1 MVKKYTYFDICR
13 ALFGANTNAFEIE
26 EIHDFV
32 LKGLKSRKPYCLYYG
47 DYAIEINGN
56 FDSIIASLRREFDK
70 TYVEVNKTYE
80 IIKDVLGQ
88 NAYYY
93 TDLIDK
99 IVKTGDKYNVFS
111 MATTKMGHDYNE
123 QFIKADLLPGFVV
136 SKYLKRDSSAQSEI
150 PLDSQQKPKIFF
162 GQDETTRKSVAKI
175 TVDYLKEV
183 MQQKCKLEPETVYD
197 AGIKKHF
204 KAIVSQDSLFS
215 GKEIYLRQDVVVIES
230 AGTLSY
236 VMEYISN
243 LASRL
248 LDRIH
253 KDYLSIADIHKKM
266 NAMPVFAN
274 RFSVQEVRD
283 KLLKSSAFE
292 HCGMSELQKDM
303 KKNIYLQAT
312 EFEAFLEDEYPE
324 LWELYLYRRN
334 PWLSVGALTRLVN
347 LSSDTIVE
355 ILEDMAQK
363 DMAQKLYSDLVRY
376 ETRNG
381 KEYHPFL
388 NPNYTAVFSDY
399 AKRYVK
405 QRDAQKKKQQEP
417 APQNTPVKELKIPF
431 VEEKATEKVPEKTP
445 VKKERKVVRHSI
457 SPDYKEPFY
466 VNGANRTV
474 LPDIRILNPNINASN
489 PYLNPED
496 FQEMFRPDYLANSRK
511 KSVPAIV
518 SKQETMLNIIKLFIK
533 NTRRYHE
540 EKVKDDA
547 HRDIRLIQRCEKI
560 LQGEAQ
566 SLERDAEFIKTQ
578 FHIDILPL
586 VSLYKQ
592 GQIPEMEKVF
602 EFFYEHPSNVVS
614 FTKQINGIIR

>member
-26 EIHDFV
+26 GIHDFI
-32 LKGLKSRKPYCLYYG
+32 LQGLKSRKPHCLYYG

-70 TYVEVNKTYE
+70 TYVEVERVRE
-80 IIKDVLGQ
+80 IIKYGKC
-88 NAYYY
+88 AGIY
-93 TDLIDK
+93 TDIVSK
-99 IVKTGDKYNVFS
+99 ILEFDDNKTSFYMNI
-111 MATTKMGHDYNE
+111 TEMGQDCRK
-123 QFIKADLLPGFVV
+123 QFVRVDLLPDFVV
-136 SKYLKRDSSAQSEI
+136 SNYLKRDSNTQSES
-150 PLDSQQKPKIFF
+150 LSGSQPKPKIFF
-162 GQDETTRKSVAKI
+162 EQDKTTRKSVARVS
-175 TVDYLKEV
+175 VDYLKEV

-204 KAIVSQDSLFS
+204 KAVASQDSLFS
-215 GKEIYLRQDVVVIES
+215 GKEIYLRQDDVVIES

-266 NAMPVFAN
+266 NAIPVFAN

-283 KLLKSSAFE
+283 KLLASSAFE

-324 LWELYLYRRN
+324 LWELYLYRKN
-334 PWLSVGALTRLVN
+334 PWLSVGSLTRLVN
-347 LSSDTIVE
+347 LSSDTIAE

-363 DMAQKLYSDLVRY
+363 PVYSDLVRY

-381 KEYHPFL
+381 KEYPYPFL

-405 QRDAQKKKQQEP
+405 QRDAKKEKVAP
-417 APQNTPVKELKIPF
+417 KVAPQDNSAKELELPFDEETVVKEEIVPVKR
-431 VEEKATEKVPEKTP
+431 P
-445 VKKERKVVRHSI
+445 VKKTPKTFVPVSI
-457 SPDYKEPFY
+457 KSGSKDRFY
-466 VNGANRTV
+466 VNGANRPY
-474 LPDIRILNPNINASN
+474 LPDVRLLNLNINASN
-489 PYLNPED
+489 LYLNPDDLHEL
-496 FQEMFRPDYLANSRK
+496 FVPDYLANSRK
-511 KSVPAIV
+511 KGVSVIIT
-518 SKQETMLNIIKLFIK
+518 KQETMLNIIKLLVR
-533 NTRRYHE
+533 NTRTYHE
-540 EKVKDDA
+540 EKARDEDV
-547 HRDIRLIQRCEKI
+547 RDIRLIQRCEKI

-566 SLERDAEFIKTQ
+566 TLERDAEFIQKQ
-578 FHIDILPL
+578 FHVNILPL
-586 VSLYKQ
+586 VALYKQ
-592 GQIPEMEKVF
+592 GVIPALEQVVG
-602 EFFYEHPSNVVS
+602 FFYQNPSNVAS
-614 FTKQINGIIR
+614 FAKQIGAIIR

>member
-1 MVKKYTYFDICR
+1 MAKKYTYFDICR

-26 EIHDFV
+26 EIHNFI
-32 LKGLKSRKPYCLYYG
+32 LQGLKSRKPYCLYYG

-56 FDSIIASLRREFDK
+56 FDSIIAGLRREFDK
-70 TYVEVNKTYE
+70 TYIEVGKAHE
-80 IIKDVLGQ
+80 IIKDVLGP

-93 TDLIDK
+93 TDLIDR
-99 IVKTGDKYNVFS
+99 IVKTGDKYNVVS
-111 MATTKMGHDYNE
+111 MTTTKMGHDYHE
-123 QFIKADLLPGFVV
+123 QFIKAELLPGFVV

-162 GQDETTRKSVAKI
+162 EQDKTTRKTVARVS
-175 TVDYLKEV
+175 VDYLKEV

-204 KAIVSQDSLFS
+204 KAITSQDSLFS
-215 GKEIYLRQDVVVIES
+215 GKEIYLQQDVVVIES

-283 KLLKSSAFE
+283 KLLASSAFE

-324 LWELYLYRRN
+324 LWEQYLRRKN
-334 PWLSVGALTRLVN
+334 PWLSVGSLTRLVN
-347 LSSDTIVE
+347 LSSDTIAE

-363 DMAQKLYSDLVRY
+363 PVYADLVRY

-381 KEYHPFL
+381 KEYPFL

-405 QRDAQKKKQQEP
+405 QRDAQKKKKEEP
-417 APQNTPVKELKIPF
+417 APQNTPVKELEIPF

-445 VKKERKVVRHSI
+445 VKKERKVVQHSI

-474 LPDIRILNPNINASN
+474 LPDIRILNPNVNASN
-489 PYLNPED
+489 PYLNPDD
-496 FQEMFRPDYLANSRK
+496 FQELFRPDYLANSRK
-511 KSVPAIV
+511 KSVPAIAT
-518 SKQETMLNIIKLFIK
+518 KQETMLNIIKLVIK
-533 NTRRYHE
+533 NTRTYNA

-560 LQGEAQ
+560 LQGEVQ
-566 SLERDAEFIKTQ
+566 MLERDAEFIQKQ
-578 FHIDILPL
+578 FHIDIMPL

-602 EFFYEHPSNVVS
+602 DYFYKHQSNVVS
-614 FTKQINGIIR
+614 FAKQISGIIR

>member
-1 MVKKYTYFDICR
+1 MAKKYTYFDICR

-26 EIHDFV
+26 EIHNFI
-32 LKGLKSRKPYCLYYG
+32 LQGLKSRKPYCLYYG

-56 FDSIIASLRREFDK
+56 FDSIIAGLRREFDK
-70 TYVEVNKTYE
+70 TYIEVGKAHE
-80 IIKDVLGQ
+80 IIKDVLGP

-93 TDLIDK
+93 TDLIDR
-99 IVKTGDKYNVFS
+99 IVKTGDKYNVVS
-111 MATTKMGHDYNE
+111 MATTKMGHDYHE
-123 QFIKADLLPGFVV
+123 QFIKAELLPGFVV

-150 PLDSQQKPKIFF
+150 LLDSQQKPKIFF
-162 GQDETTRKSVAKI
+162 EQDKTTHKTVARVS
-175 TVDYLKEV
+175 VDYLKEV
-183 MQQKCKLEPETVYD
+183 MQQKCKLDPETVYD

-204 KAIVSQDSLFS
+204 KAITSQDSLFS
-215 GKEIYLRQDVVVIES
+215 GKEIYLQQDVVVIES

-253 KDYLSIADIHKKM
+253 KDYLSIADIYKKM
-266 NAMPVFAN
+266 GTMSVFAN

-283 KLLKSSAFE
+283 KLLASSAFE

-312 EFEAFLEDEYPE
+312 EFEAFFEDEYPE
-324 LWELYLYRRN
+324 LWELYLRRKN
-334 PWLSVGALTRLVN
+334 PWLSVGSLTRLVN
-347 LSSDTIVE
+347 LSSDTIAE

-363 DMAQKLYSDLVRY
+363 PVYADLVRY

-381 KEYHPFL
+381 KEYPYPFL

-405 QRDAQKKKQQEP
+405 QRDAQKKKKQEN
-417 APQNTPVKELKIPF
+417 APQNTPIKELEIPF
-431 VEEKATEKVPEKTP
+431 VEEKATEKVLEKTS

-489 PYLNPED
+489 PYLNPDD
-496 FQEMFRPDYLANSRK
+496 FQELFRPDYLANSRK

-518 SKQETMLNIIKLFIK
+518 TKQETMLNIIKLFIK
-533 NTRRYHE
+533 NTRTYNA

-566 SLERDAEFIKTQ
+566 MLERDAEFIQQQ
-578 FHIDILPL
+578 FHIDIMPL

-602 EFFYEHPSNVVS
+602 DYFYKHPSNVVS
-614 FTKQINGIIR
+614 FAKQISGIIR

>member
-1 MVKKYTYFDICR
+1 MAKKYTYFDICR

-26 EIHDFV
+26 EIHNFI
-32 LKGLKSRKPYCLYYG
+32 LQGLKSRKPYCLYYG

-56 FDSIIASLRREFDK
+56 FDSIIAGLRREFDK
-70 TYVEVNKTYE
+70 TYIEVGKAHE
-80 IIKDVLGQ
+80 IIKDVLGP

-93 TDLIDK
+93 TDLIDR
-99 IVKTGDKYNVFS
+99 IVKTGDKYNVVS
-111 MATTKMGHDYNE
+111 MATTKMGHDYHE

-150 PLDSQQKPKIFF
+150 LLDSQQKPKIFF
-162 GQDETTRKSVAKI
+162 EQDKTTHKTVARVS
-175 TVDYLKEV
+175 VDYLKEV

-204 KAIVSQDSLFS
+204 KAITSQDSLFS
-215 GKEIYLRQDVVVIES
+215 GKEIYLQQDVVVIES

-283 KLLKSSAFE
+283 KLLASSAFE

-324 LWELYLYRRN
+324 LWEQYLRRKN
-334 PWLSVGALTRLVN
+334 PWLSVGSLTRLVN
-347 LSSDTIVE
+347 LSSDTIAE

-363 DMAQKLYSDLVRY
+363 PVYADLVRY

-381 KEYHPFL
+381 KEYPFL

-405 QRDAQKKKQQEP
+405 QRDAQKKKKEEP
-417 APQNTPVKELKIPF
+417 APQNTPVKELEIPF

-474 LPDIRILNPNINASN
+474 LPDIRILNPNVNASN
-489 PYLNPED
+489 PYLNPDD
-496 FQEMFRPDYLANSRK
+496 FQELFRPDYLANSRK
-511 KSVPAIV
+511 KSVPAIAT
-518 SKQETMLNIIKLFIK
+518 KQETMLNIIKLFIK
-533 NTRRYHE
+533 NTRTYNA

-566 SLERDAEFIKTQ
+566 TLERDAEFIQKQ
-578 FHIDILPL
+578 FHIDIMPL

-602 EFFYEHPSNVVS
+602 DYFYKHQSNVVS
-614 FTKQINGIIR
+614 FAKQISGIIR

>member
-1 MVKKYTYFDICR
+1 MAKKYTYFDICR

-26 EIHDFV
+26 EIHNFI
-32 LKGLKSRKPYCLYYG
+32 LQGLKSRKPYCLYYG

-56 FDSIIASLRREFDK
+56 FDSIIAGLRREFDK
-70 TYVEVNKTYE
+70 TYIEVGKAHE
-80 IIKDVLGQ
+80 IIKDVLGP

-93 TDLIDK
+93 TDLIDR
-99 IVKTGDKYNVFS
+99 IVKTGDKYNVVS
-111 MATTKMGHDYNE
+111 MTTTKMGHDYHE
-123 QFIKADLLPGFVV
+123 QFIKAELLPGFVV
-136 SKYLKRDSSAQSEI
+136 SKYLKRDSNTQTESLS
-150 PLDSQQKPKIFF
+150 DSQSKPKIFF
-162 GQDETTRKSVAKI
+162 EQDKTTRKTVARVS
-175 TVDYLKEV
+175 VDYLKEV

-204 KAIVSQDSLFS
+204 KAITSQDSLFS
-215 GKEIYLRQDVVVIES
+215 GKEIYLQQDVVVIES

-283 KLLKSSAFE
+283 KLLASSAFE

-312 EFEAFLEDEYPE
+312 EFEAFFEDEYPE
-324 LWELYLYRRN
+324 LWELYLRRKN
-334 PWLSVGALTRLVN
+334 PWLSVGSLTRLVN
-347 LSSDTIVE
+347 LSSDTIAE

-363 DMAQKLYSDLVRY
+363 PVYADLVRY

-381 KEYHPFL
+381 KEYPFL

-405 QRDAQKKKQQEP
+405 QRDAQKKKKEEP
-417 APQNTPVKELKIPF
+417 APQNTPVKELEIPF
-431 VEEKATEKVPEKTP
+431 VEEKATEKVPEKEP

-474 LPDIRILNPNINASN
+474 LPDIRILNPNVNASN
-489 PYLNPED
+489 PYLNPDD
-496 FQEMFRPDYLANSRK
+496 FQELFRPDYLANSRK
-511 KSVPAIV
+511 KSVPAIAT
-518 SKQETMLNIIKLFIK
+518 KQETMLNIIKLVIK
-533 NTRRYHE
+533 NTRTYNA

-560 LQGEAQ
+560 LQGEVQ
-566 SLERDAEFIKTQ
+566 MLERDAEFIQKQ
-578 FHIDILPL
+578 FHIDIMPL

-602 EFFYEHPSNVVS
+602 DYFYQHQSNVIS
-614 FTKQINGIIR
+614 FAKQISGIIR

>member
-13 ALFGANTNAFEIE
+13 ALFGVNTNAFEIE
-26 EIHDFV
+26 GIHDFI
-32 LKGLKSRKPYCLYYG
+32 LQGLKSRKPHCLYYG

-70 TYVEVNKTYE
+70 TYVEVEHVRE
-80 IIKDVLGQ
+80 IIKYGKC
-88 NAYYY
+88 AGIY
-93 TDLIDK
+93 TDIVSK
-99 IVKTGDKYNVFS
+99 ILEFDDNKTSFYMNITEMGQDCRKQFVKL
-111 MATTKMGHDYNE
+111 
-123 QFIKADLLPGFVV
+123 DLLPDFVV
-136 SKYLKRDSSAQSEI
+136 SNYLKRDSNTQTESQSG
-150 PLDSQQKPKIFF
+150 SQPKPKIFF
-162 GQDETTRKSVAKI
+162 EQDKTTRKSVARVS
-175 TVDYLKEV
+175 VDYLKEV

-204 KAIVSQDSLFS
+204 KAIASQDSLFS
-215 GKEIYLRQDVVVIES
+215 GKEIYLHQDVVVIES

-236 VMEYISN
+236 VMEYINN

-253 KDYLSIADIHKKM
+253 KDYLSVDDIHKKM
-266 NAMPVFAN
+266 NAIPVFAN

-283 KLLKSSAFE
+283 KLLASSAFE

-334 PWLSVGALTRLVN
+334 PWLSVEALTRLVN

-355 ILEDMAQK
+355 ILENMAQ
-363 DMAQKLYSDLVRY
+363 DLRVDLVRY

-381 KEYHPFL
+381 KEYPYPFF

-405 QRDAQKKKQQEP
+405 QRDAKKKKV
-417 APQNTPVKELKIPF
+417 APQDNSAKELKIPF
-431 VEEKATEKVPEKTP
+431 AEEKATEKVPEKTP

-474 LPDIRILNPNINASN
+474 LPDVRILNPNVNAAN
-489 PYLNPED
+489 PYLDSED
-496 FQEMFRPDYLANSRK
+496 LHELFVPDYSGNSNK
-511 KSVPAIV
+511 KSVPEIET
-518 SKQETMLNIIKLFIK
+518 KQKTMLNIIKLLVR
-533 NTRRYHE
+533 NTRTYHE
-540 EKVKDDA
+540 EKA
-547 HRDIRLIQRCEKI
+547 RDEARRDVRLIQRCEKI

-566 SLERDAEFIKTQ
+566 TLERDAEFIQKQ
-578 FHIDILPL
+578 FHVNILPL
-586 VSLYKQ
+586 VALYKQ
-592 GQIPEMEKVF
+592 GVIPALEQVVG
-602 EFFYEHPSNVVS
+602 FFYQKPSNVVS
-614 FTKQINGIIR
+614 FANQIGAIIR

>member
-1 MVKKYTYFDICR
+1 MAKKYTYFDICR

-26 EIHDFV
+26 EIHNFI
-32 LKGLKSRKPYCLYYG
+32 LQGLKSRKPYCLYYG

-56 FDSIIASLRREFDK
+56 FDSIIAGLRREFDK
-70 TYVEVNKTYE
+70 TYIEVGKAHE
-80 IIKDVLGQ
+80 IIKDVLGP

-93 TDLIDK
+93 TDLIDR
-99 IVKTGDKYNVFS
+99 IVKTGDKYNVVS
-111 MATTKMGHDYNE
+111 MTTTKMGHDYHE
-123 QFIKADLLPGFVV
+123 QFIKAELLPGFVV

-162 GQDETTRKSVAKI
+162 EQDKTTRKTVARVS
-175 TVDYLKEV
+175 VDYLKEV

-204 KAIVSQDSLFS
+204 KAITSQDSLFS
-215 GKEIYLRQDVVVIES
+215 GKEIYLQQDVVVIES

-283 KLLKSSAFE
+283 KLLASSAFE

-324 LWELYLYRRN
+324 LWEQYLRRKN
-334 PWLSVGALTRLVN
+334 PWLSVGSLTRLVN
-347 LSSDTIVE
+347 LSSDTIAE

-363 DMAQKLYSDLVRY
+363 PVYADLVRY

-381 KEYHPFL
+381 KEYPFL

-405 QRDAQKKKQQEP
+405 QRDAQKKKKEEP
-417 APQNTPVKELKIPF
+417 APQNTPVKELEIPF
-431 VEEKATEKVPEKTP
+431 VEEKATEKVPEKEP

-474 LPDIRILNPNINASN
+474 LPDIRILNPNVNASN
-489 PYLNPED
+489 PYLNPDD
-496 FQEMFRPDYLANSRK
+496 FQELFRPDYLANSRK
-511 KSVPAIV
+511 KSVPAIAT
-518 SKQETMLNIIKLFIK
+518 KQETMLNIIKLVIK
-533 NTRRYHE
+533 NTRTYNA

-560 LQGEAQ
+560 LQGEVQ
-566 SLERDAEFIKTQ
+566 MLERDAEFIQKQ
-578 FHIDILPL
+578 FHIDIMPL

-602 EFFYEHPSNVVS
+602 DYFYQHQSNVIS
-614 FTKQINGIIR
+614 FAKQISGIIR

>member
-26 EIHDFV
+26 GIHDFI
-32 LKGLKSRKPYCLYYG
+32 LHGLKSRKPHCLYYG

-70 TYVEVNKTYE
+70 TYVEVERVRE
-80 IIKDVLGQ
+80 IIKYGKC
-88 NAYYY
+88 AGIY
-93 TDLIDK
+93 TDIVSK
-99 IVKTGDKYNVFS
+99 ILEFDDNKTSFYMNI
-111 MATTKMGHDYNE
+111 TEMGQDCRK
-123 QFIKADLLPGFVV
+123 QFVRVDLLPDFVV
-136 SKYLKRDSSAQSEI
+136 SNYLKRDSNTQTESQSN
-150 PLDSQQKPKIFF
+150 PKIFF
-162 GQDETTRKSVAKI
+162 EQDKTKTVARVS
-175 TVDYLKEV
+175 VDYLKEV
-183 MQQKCKLEPETVYD
+183 MQQKCKLDPETVYD

-204 KAIVSQDSLFS
+204 KAVASQDSLFS
-215 GKEIYLRQDVVVIES
+215 GKEIYLHQDVVVIES

-266 NAMPVFAN
+266 GAMPVFAN

-283 KLLKSSAFE
+283 KLLASSAFE

-324 LWELYLYRRN
+324 LWEQYLRRRN
-334 PWLSVGALTRLVN
+334 PWLSVGSLTRLVN
-347 LSSDTIVE
+347 LSSDTIAE

-363 DMAQKLYSDLVRY
+363 PVYADLVRY
-376 ETRNG
+376 ETRNE
-381 KEYHPFL
+381 KVYPYPFL

-405 QRDAQKKKQQEP
+405 QRDAQKKKNQEN
-417 APQNTPVKELKIPF
+417 APQNTPVKELEIPF

-445 VKKERKVVRHSI
+445 VKKEQKVVRHSI
-457 SPDYKEPFY
+457 APDYKERFY

-489 PYLNPED
+489 PYLNPDD
-496 FQEMFRPDYLANSRK
+496 FQELFRPDYLANSRK

-518 SKQETMLNIIKLFIK
+518 TKQETMLNIIKLFIK
-533 NTRRYHE
+533 NTRTYNA

-560 LQGEAQ
+560 LQGEVQ
-566 SLERDAEFIKTQ
+566 MLERDAEFIQKQ
-578 FHIDILPL
+578 FHIDIMPL

-602 EFFYEHPSNVVS
+602 DYFYQHQSNVIS
-614 FTKQINGIIR
+614 FAKQISGIIR

>member
-1 MVKKYTYFDICR
+1 MAKKYTYFDICR

-26 EIHDFV
+26 EIHNFI
-32 LKGLKSRKPYCLYYG
+32 LQGLKSRKPYCLYYG

-56 FDSIIASLRREFDK
+56 FDSIIAGLRREFDK
-70 TYVEVNKTYE
+70 TYIEVGKAHE
-80 IIKDVLGQ
+80 IIKDVLGP

-93 TDLIDK
+93 TDLIDR
-99 IVKTGDKYNVFS
+99 IVKTGDKYNVVS
-111 MATTKMGHDYNE
+111 MTTTKMGHDYHE
-123 QFIKADLLPGFVV
+123 QFIKAELLPGFVV
-136 SKYLKRDSSAQSEI
+136 SKYLKRDSNTQTESLS
-150 PLDSQQKPKIFF
+150 DSQSKPKIFF
-162 GQDETTRKSVAKI
+162 EQDKTTHKTVARVS
-175 TVDYLKEV
+175 VDYLKEV

-204 KAIVSQDSLFS
+204 KAITSQDSLFS
-215 GKEIYLRQDVVVIES
+215 GKEIYLQQDVVVIES

-283 KLLKSSAFE
+283 KLLASSAFE

-324 LWELYLYRRN
+324 LWEQYLRRKN
-334 PWLSVGALTRLVN
+334 PWLSVGSLTRLVN
-347 LSSDTIVE
+347 LSSDTIAE

-363 DMAQKLYSDLVRY
+363 PVYADLVRY

-381 KEYHPFL
+381 KEYPFL

-405 QRDAQKKKQQEP
+405 QRDAQKKKKEEP
-417 APQNTPVKELKIPF
+417 APQNTPVKELEIPF

-445 VKKERKVVRHSI
+445 VKKERKVVQHSI

-474 LPDIRILNPNINASN
+474 LPDIRILNPNVNASN
-489 PYLNPED
+489 PYLNPDD
-496 FQEMFRPDYLANSRK
+496 FQELFRPDYLANSRK
-511 KSVPAIV
+511 KSVPAIAT
-518 SKQETMLNIIKLFIK
+518 KQETMLNIIKLVIK
-533 NTRRYHE
+533 NTRTYNA

-566 SLERDAEFIKTQ
+566 TLERDAEFIQKQ
-578 FHIDILPL
+578 FHIDIMPL

-602 EFFYEHPSNVVS
+602 DYFYQHQSNVIS
-614 FTKQINGIIR
+614 FAKQISGIIR

>member
-1 MVKKYTYFDICR
+1 MAKKYTYFDICR

-26 EIHDFV
+26 EIHNFI
-32 LKGLKSRKPYCLYYG
+32 LQGLKSRKPYCLYYG

-56 FDSIIASLRREFDK
+56 FDSIIAGLRREFDK
-70 TYVEVNKTYE
+70 TYIEVGKAHE
-80 IIKDVLGQ
+80 IIKDVLGP

-93 TDLIDK
+93 TDLIDR
-99 IVKTGDKYNVFS
+99 IVKTGDKYNVVS
-111 MATTKMGHDYNE
+111 MTTTKMGHDYHE
-123 QFIKADLLPGFVV
+123 QFIKAELLPGFVV

-162 GQDETTRKSVAKI
+162 EQDKTTRKSVAKI

-204 KAIVSQDSLFS
+204 KAITSQDSLFS
-215 GKEIYLRQDVVVIES
+215 GKEIYLQQDVVVIES

-283 KLLKSSAFE
+283 KLLASSAFE

-324 LWELYLYRRN
+324 LWEQYLRRKN
-334 PWLSVGALTRLVN
+334 PWLSVGSLTRLVN
-347 LSSDTIVE
+347 LSSDTIAE

-363 DMAQKLYSDLVRY
+363 PVYADLVRY

-381 KEYHPFL
+381 KEYPFL

-405 QRDAQKKKQQEP
+405 QRDAQKKKKEEP
-417 APQNTPVKELKIPF
+417 APQNTPVKELEIPF

-474 LPDIRILNPNINASN
+474 LPDIRILNPNVNASN
-489 PYLNPED
+489 PYLNPDD
-496 FQEMFRPDYLANSRK
+496 FQELFRPDYLANSRK
-511 KSVPAIV
+511 KSVPAIAT
-518 SKQETMLNIIKLFIK
+518 KQETMLNIIKLVIK
-533 NTRRYHE
+533 NTRTYNA

-560 LQGEAQ
+560 LQGEVQ
-566 SLERDAEFIKTQ
+566 MLERDAEFIQKQ
-578 FHIDILPL
+578 FHIDIMPL

-602 EFFYEHPSNVVS
+602 DYFYKHQSNVVS
-614 FTKQINGIIR
+614 FAKQISGIIR